1 MAAGNPRSRK
11 SESSDDE
18 EDIVVP
24 IDSLVSSNPKKG
36 AKRKSKSAH
45 AGNVDDFV
53 GALLGDDPKE
63 ASKKRKLKS
72 KKRKQAKETA
82 RAAETGVVEEAE
94 EEEET
99 VDQVQY
105 NDDDVA
111 DLYAWDSDD
120 GDENNADAVVLPAR
134 EKGATRLSD
143 SSTHTSG
150 NTEEQK
156 EEEEEE
162 KVLRAERQRVLRLA
176 MAAAQDNEANANGTD
191 DIPRNEDEWFDR
203 LDEEAQAKDARNQRR
218 SKKQQ
223 DADDICSSGDEGDMS
238 RNIVSDHVKAHHQ
251 HHQNQK
257 QQQQQQSHRT
267 ATVSKEKREA
277 VGKFLA
283 IDCEMVGAG
292 FKGSRAILARV
303 SVVNY
308 YGHVVMDTFVKPLE
322 PVTDYRTWVSGI
334 RKSDL
339 ENPGVPHFRD
349 VQARVADLIKDRVLV
364 GHAIKHDLKA
374 LMLSH
379 PAPLIRDT
387 SRYNGFKSMMPPNNG
402 ATFALR
408 KLAATLL
415 NISIQEGEH
424 SSVTDAKTTM
434 LLYRKVKDDWE
445 RELAPKRYKAQIKKI
460 RTKERFDQLRAERK
474 EANEQQQLA
483 QRQRLQLNPYQL
495 STSKE

>member
-1 MAAGNPRSRK
+1 MATGKTRSRK
-11 SESSDDE
+11 NESSDDE

-24 IDSLVSSNPKKG
+24 IDSLVLSSSKKRT
-36 AKRKSKSAH
+36 KRESKSAH
-45 AGNVDDFV
+45 NDNVDDFV

-63 ASKKRKLKS
+63 ALKKRKLKS
-72 KKRKQAKETA
+72 KKRKQAKESA
-82 RAAETGVVEEAE
+82 RAAETGVVEAE
-94 EEEET
+94 EEEA

-120 GDENNADAVVLPAR
+120 NSDNNADAVVLPAR
-134 EKGATRLSD
+134 EKGATRPSD

-150 NTEEQK
+150 NTEGQK

-176 MAAAQDNEANANGTD
+176 MVAAQDNEANANGAD

-203 LDEEAQAKDARNQRR
+203 LDEEAQEKDARNQRR

-223 DADDICSSGDEGDMS
+223 DADDIYSSSDEGDMS

-251 HHQNQK
+251 HHQDQK
-257 QQQQQQSHRT
+257 QQQSHR
-267 ATVSKEKREA
+267 AAAVSKEKREA

-303 SVVNY
+303 SIVNY

-379 PAPLIRDT
+379 PASLIRDT

>member
-1 MAAGNPRSRK
+1 MATGNKHSRK
-11 SESSDDE
+11 NESSDEE

-24 IDSLVSSNPKKG
+24 IDSLVSSNPKKRT
-36 AKRKSKSAH
+36 KRKSKSAH
-45 AGNVDDFV
+45 NGSVDDFV

-63 ASKKRKLKS
+63 APKKRKVKS
-72 KKRKQAKETA
+72 KKRKQTRESA
-82 RAAETGVVEEAE
+82 RAVETCVVEEE
-94 EEEET
+94 EA
-99 VDQVQY
+99 VDQLQY

-120 GDENNADAVVLPAR
+120 NSADTVAHPAR
-134 EKGATRLSD
+134 EKGATRPSD
-143 SSTHTSG
+143 SSNRTSD
-150 NTEEQK
+150 NTEEK
-156 EEEEEE
+156 KEEEEEEE

-176 MAAAQDNEANANGTD
+176 MVAAQDNETNANGTD

-203 LDEEAQAKDARNQRR
+203 LDEEAQEKDARNQRR
-218 SKKQQ
+218 SKEQQ
-223 DADDICSSGDEGDMS
+223 GADDIYSSGDEGDMS

-251 HHQNQK
+251 HHQK
-257 QQQQQQSHRT
+257 QQQQPHR
-267 ATVSKEKREA
+267 AAAVSKEKREA

-303 SVVNY
+303 SIVNY

-387 SRYNGFKSMMPPNNG
+387 SRYNGFKSMMPPTNG